1 MQRLFARNGLPS
13 WSRIRN
19 GKIIICGFV
28 NFIARR
34 NGKRNM
40 IEQLKIL
47 ANTIAVGTSNNSIG
61 GAKLV
66 SLLNTDTVN
75 GLITLFDT
83 VANVQVATVQLAP
96 NERFNLKKRTTD
108 VITANNA
115 TKMLAT
121 TISSV

>member
-1 MQRLFARNGLPS
+1 
-13 WSRIRN
+13 
-19 GKIIICGFV
+19 
-28 NFIARR
+28 
-34 NGKRNM
+34 M

-121 TISSV
+121 AISSV